1 MIFLNKSIYTYMKSK
16 EKSVYDKWVCF
27 KIPEMPGMKYM
38 LFLEKHEKNIN
49 E

>member
-1 MIFLNKSIYTYMKSK
+1 MKTK

-27 KIPEMPGMKYM
+27 KIPKMPGMKYM
-38 LFLEKHEKNIN
+38 LVLEKHEKNIN